1 MKIIGSSIFFLLCS
15 SIAFSQANADNLSWS
30 ATRKLT
36 VEDFTIKTKDLQA
49 STSYGQYYMDF
60 EVRGFDAF
68 SKNFNK
74 RVHNYLIRSASWIDT
89 TSDVTIALRYQQTL
103 FDICEIY
110 TRQLRKDLKENRKKL
125 LKGTQIVNELNA
137 TAMSAFSRR
146 RLAYDSETG
155 SGTIAEKQS
164 QWEEQVQK
172 ELAALQEYALQ

>member
-1 MKIIGSSIFFLLCS
+1 MKII
-15 SIAFSQANADNLSWS
+15 DYLSWS
-30 ATRKLT
+30 STRKLT
-36 VEDFTIKTKDLQA
+36 LNDFIIKTKDLQS

-74 RVHNYLIRSASWIDT
+74 RVHNYFIRSASWIDT
-89 TSDVTIALRYQQTL
+89 TSNVSTALRYQQTL

-110 TRQLRKDLKENRKKL
+110 TRQLRKGLKENRKKL
-125 LKGTQIVNELNA
+125 LKGAQVANELNA
-137 TAMSAFSRR
+137 AAMSSFSQR

-155 SGTIAEKQS
+155 FGTISEKQT

-172 ELAALQEYALQ
+172 ELAALQEYALE